1 MLKRFRYQ
9 IAIFLSVIGPG
20 LITANVDNDSGGIF
34 TYSQAGAK
42 YGYLPLWTL
51 IPITLLLI
59 VTQEM
64 CSRMGAV
71 TGKGLSDL
79 IREEF
84 GLRTTFFLMIALVLT
99 NFTNVIAEFAGIAS
113 SLELF
118 HISRYI
124 SVPICAV
131 AVWFLVVR
139 GNYRSV
145 EKIFLFACCL
155 YVTYIISAFLL
166 KPDWK
171 EAAIYSVKPILMF
184 DTDYI
189 TMLIAMVG
197 TSIAPWMQFYLQS
210 AIVEKGITAKEYVQS
225 RIEVVVGCI
234 LTDVVAFF
242 IIVSCATAIWAHGPK
257 DINDAADAAVA
268 LKPFGQYAY
277 LLFSAGLFN
286 ASFFAACILPLST
299 VFTVCE
305 GLGFESGVDK
315 RFHEAPEF
323 YWLYTLLVVLGAA
336 VILWPNFPLV
346 KMILSSQVLNGV
358 LLPFVLI
365 YMVILINKKGLMKEW
380 TNSAAYNA
388 VAWVSVAIMIGL
400 TLALASITVKQMM
413 PQAKAGAWKLSPA
426 RPGARRPQDA
436 KPRFRPSCVQSG
448 RSRIPH
454 RASDPPG
461 RRHREIFG
469 LIPAGTCKRPS
480 SLKSFLRWWA
490 EWLASRSRRGWRA
503 ARSAAWRIPESRACR
518 RVSGCAAARS
528 SRRDNSPGC
537 GIRRRW

>member
-1 MLKRFRYQ
+1 MTKKLRNQ
-9 IAIFLSVIGPG
+9 IAIFLAVMGPG
-20 LITANVDNDSGGIF
+20 LITANVDNDSGGIL

-51 IPITLLLI
+51 IPITILLI

-84 GLRTTFFLMIALVLT
+84 GLRTTFFMMAALVVA
-99 NFTNVIAEFAGIAS
+99 NFTNIVAEFAGIAS

-124 SVPICAV
+124 SVPLSAA
-131 AVWFLVVR
+131 AVWLLVVR
-139 GNYRSV
+139 GSYRSV
-145 EKIFLFACCL
+145 EKVFLVACTL
-155 YVTYIISAFLL
+155 YVTYIISGFLV

-184 DTDYI
+184 DTGYI
-189 TMLIAMVG
+189 FMLIGMVG

-210 AIVEKGITAKEYVQS
+210 AVVEKGITAKEYAQS
-225 RIEVVVGCI
+225 RFEVVLGCI
-234 LTDVVAFF
+234 ITDVVAFF
-242 IIVSCATAIWAHGPK
+242 IIVACAGAIWSHGPR
-257 DINDAADAAVA
+257 DIENAADAAVA

-299 VFTVCE
+299 VYTVCE

-315 RFHEAPEF
+315 RFHEAPIF
-323 YWLYTLLVVLGAA
+323 YWLYTLLVVVGAG

-346 KMILSSQVLNGV
+346 KMILFSQVLNGV

-365 YMVILINKKGLMKEW
+365 YMVLLINRKGLMKEW
-380 TNSAAYNA
+380 TNSRFYNI
-388 VAWVSVAIMIGL
+388 VAWSSVVIMIGL
-400 TLALASITVKQMM
+400 TLALVAISIKDV
-413 PQAKAGAWKLSPA
+413 S
-426 RPGARRPQDA
+426 
-436 KPRFRPSCVQSG
+436 
-448 RSRIPH
+448 
-454 RASDPPG
+454 
-461 RRHREIFG
+461 
-469 LIPAGTCKRPS
+469 AGT
-480 SLKSFLRWWA
+480 
-490 EWLASRSRRGWRA
+490 
-503 ARSAAWRIPESRACR
+503 
-518 RVSGCAAARS
+518 
-528 SRRDNSPGC
+528 
-537 GIRRRW
+537 